1 MKKKKVTQ
9 KTNTELCNCAKND
22 TYVAESDRL
31 RRFSLQLY
39 AEPCHWGKLLQ
50 NAQHYAYILHDKD
63 VNPDG
68 TPKTP
73 HYHLLV
79 MFADAKTKSSVR
91 KMTDIDSLTEDTTI
105 NFQKLINPR
114 NAFRY
119 LIHDTPEAKSDG
131 KYQYSL
137 DAVKYDSADFW
148 CDCDASDSNAEF
160 LDDLLSDSMNERS
173 MALKYGRDYIRNR
186 TCYRAFA
193 DTLRCE
199 DIKHNVAKNRDELLN
214 SLADADNALE
224 NVDDTIDD
232 VIVQYIG
239 ALLAKR
245 YIDNI
250 DYETSTPECLVS
262 YYVSRLQNKVLSVV
276 KENLRK

>member
-9 KTNTELCNCAKND
+9 KTNVDLCNCAKNE

-39 AEPCHWGKLLQ
+39 AEPTYWGRLLQ

-79 MFADAKTKSSVR
+79 TFADAKTKSSVR

-119 LIHDTPEAKSDG
+119 LIHDTPEAKADG

-160 LDDLLSDSMNERS
+160 LDDLLSDTMNERS
-173 MALKYGRDYIRNR
+173 MALKYGRDYIRYR
-186 TCYRAFA
+186 RCYREFA
-193 DTLRCE
+193 DTLRIE
-199 DIKHNVAKNRDELLN
+199 DIRHSVSTNRDDLLN
-214 SLADADNALE
+214 ALADADNAIE

-232 VIVQYIG
+232 VIIQYIG

-250 DYETSTPECLVS
+250 DVDTQSVEQMVS
-262 YYVSRLQNKVLSVV
+262 SHISMIQNKVLRCV